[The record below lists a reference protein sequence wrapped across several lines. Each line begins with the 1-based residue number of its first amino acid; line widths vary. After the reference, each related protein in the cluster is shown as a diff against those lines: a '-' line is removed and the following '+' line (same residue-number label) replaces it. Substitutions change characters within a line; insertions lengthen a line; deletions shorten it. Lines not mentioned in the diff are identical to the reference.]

1 MDTTMNESVY
11 FTNKKT
17 KDSPIFKPVARK
29 NQLIFNNK
37 ARISVLCI
45 SIIVMLLI
53 VCSGLI
59 IANAAVSDDTI
70 SDQNK
75 YYTSISIEKGDTLW
89 SIASNYVSGPK
100 TISNYVNELKEINNL
115 QTDCI
120 YQGQNLIVYYYS
132 SEQKWTP
139 YFSIW

>member
-1 MDTTMNESVY
+1 MEESIMDTTLNGTLF

-29 NQLIFNNK
+29 NQLLFNNK
-37 ARISVLCI
+37 AHVSKICI
-45 SIIVMLLI
+45 SIIFMLLI
-53 VCSGLI
+53 ICSGII
-59 IANAAVSDDTI
+59 IANAAVSDDVK

-100 TISNYVNELKEINNL
+100 TISNYVNDLKEINNL

-132 SEQKWTP
+132 TEQK
-139 YFSIW
+139 

>member
-1 MDTTMNESVY
+1 MEESIMDTTMNGSVY
-11 FTNKKT
+11 LLNKKT
-17 KDSPIFKPVARK
+17 KESQIFKPGSRK
-29 NQLIFNNK
+29 NQLFFNNK
-37 ARISVLCI
+37 AHISVLCI
-45 SIIVMLLI
+45 SIFFMLLI
-53 VCSGLI
+53 ICSGII
-59 IANAAVSDDTI
+59 IANAAVSDNDK

-120 YQGQNLIVYYYS
+120 YQGQNLIVYYFS
-132 SEQKWTP
+132 SEQK
-139 YFSIW
+139 

>member
-1 MDTTMNESVY
+1 MEERIMDNTLSGSAY
-11 FTNKKT
+11 FSNKKT
-17 KDSPIFKPVARK
+17 KESPIFKPVARK
-29 NQLIFNNK
+29 NQLLFNNK
-37 ARISVLCI
+37 AWISAICI
-45 SIIVMLLI
+45 SISLMLVI
-53 VCSGLI
+53 ICSGII

-132 SEQKWTP
+132 SEQK
-139 YFSIW
+139 

>member
-1 MDTTMNESVY
+1 MEESIMDTIMNGSVY
-11 FTNKKT
+11 LLDKKY
-17 KDSPIFKPVARK
+17 KKSQIAKPRARK
-29 NQLIFNNK
+29 NQSFFSNK
-37 ARISVLCI
+37 AHLSVICF
-45 SIIVMLLI
+45 SIIFMLLI
-53 VCSGLI
+53 ICSGII
-59 IANAAVSDDTI
+59 IANAAVSDDFK

-100 TISNYVNELKEINNL
+100 TISNYVNDLKTINNL

-132 SEQKWTP
+132 TEQK
-139 YFSIW
+139 

>member
-1 MDTTMNESVY
+1 MDTTMNGSAY
-11 FTNKKT
+11 LSNKKT
-17 KDSPIFKPVARK
+17 KESPIFNFQARK
-29 NQLIFNNK
+29 NQSFFNTK
-37 ARISVLCI
+37 AHISVICI
-45 SIIVMLLI
+45 AVIFMLLI
-53 VCSGLI
+53 ICSGII
-59 IANAAVSDDTI
+59 IANAAVSADVK

-100 TISNYVNELKEINNL
+100 TISNYVSELKEINHL

-132 SEQKWTP
+132 PEQK
-139 YFSIW
+139 

>member
-1 MDTTMNESVY
+1 MDTTLNGTLF
-11 FTNKKT
+11 FTNK
-17 KDSPIFKPVARK
+17 
-29 NQLIFNNK
+29 N
-37 ARISVLCI
+37 RISVLCI

-139 YFSIW
+139 YSSIW

>member
-1 MDTTMNESVY
+1 MEERIMDITLNGSAY
-11 FTNKKT
+11 LSNKKT
-17 KDSPIFKPVARK
+17 KESQIFQTRTRK
-29 NQLIFNNK
+29 ASLFSNNK
-37 ARISVLCI
+37 VHVSAICI
-45 SIIVMLLI
+45 SIIIVLLI

-59 IANAAVSDDTI
+59 IANAAVSDDVK

-100 TISNYVNELKEINNL
+100 TISNYVNDLKEINNL

-120 YQGQNLIVYYYS
+120 YQGQSLIVYYYS
-132 SEQKWTP
+132 AEQK
-139 YFSIW
+139 

>member
-1 MDTTMNESVY
+1 MEESIMDTIMNGSVY
-11 FTNKKT
+11 LFDKKT
-17 KDSPIFKPVARK
+17 KESQIAKPRTRK
-29 NQLIFNNK
+29 NQSFLSNK
-37 ARISVLCI
+37 AHLSVICI
-45 SIIVMLLI
+45 SIFFMFLI
-53 VCSGLI
+53 ICSGII
-59 IANAAVSDDTI
+59 IANAAVSDDFK

-100 TISNYVNELKEINNL
+100 TISNYVNDLKAINNL

-132 SEQKWTP
+132 TEQK
-139 YFSIW
+139 